1 MPDAAGAPRFAA
13 NLTLLF
19 TELPF
24 LERIG
29 AAASAGFEA
38 VECQFPYDHPID
50 HITHALR
57 GAGVGLVLHNVPAG
71 DWAAGERGI
80 ACHPGR
86 VDEFRAGVGRA
97 VHYATRLGCPNVNVL
112 AGVTPD
118 GVGAAEA
125 RDTFVGNLAYTAG
138 VTADADLTL
147 LIEPINGFDVPGF
160 FVRRADDAVAIIREV
175 GASNLRLQLDLY
187 HASREGDALVETIE
201 RVGPHIGHVQIAD
214 VPGRHE
220 PGTGTLDF
228 AAAFAAL
235 DRAGYAGW
243 VGCEYNPLGATVEGL
258 GWRAAY
264 MTRRRTE

>member
-1 MPDAAGAPRFAA
+1 VPDALEGPRFAA

-29 AAASAGFEA
+29 AAAAAGFEA
-38 VECQFPYDHPID
+38 VECQFPYEHPAD
-50 HITHALR
+50 HINHALR

-86 VDEFRAGVGRA
+86 VGEFRSGVGRA
-97 VHYATRLGCPNVNVL
+97 VHYATKLHCPNVNVL
-112 AGVTPD
+112 AGITPA
-118 GVGAAEA
+118 GVGEAEA
-125 RDTFVGNLAYTAG
+125 RATFVENLAYAAR
-138 VTADADLTL
+138 VTADAGLAL
-147 LIEPINGFDVPGF
+147 LIEPINGLDVKGF
-160 FVRRADDAVAIIREV
+160 FLRRADDALAVIEEV

-187 HASREGDALVETIE
+187 HTAREGDDLVETIS
-201 RVGPHIGHVQIAD
+201 RVGRHVGHVQIAD
-214 VPGRHE
+214 NPGRHE
-220 PGTGTLDF
+220 PGTGALDF
-228 AAAFAAL
+228 AAVFAAL
-235 DRAGYAGW
+235 YRAGYAGW

-258 GWRAAY
+258 GWRTAY

>member
-1 MPDAAGAPRFAA
+1 MFAA

-38 VECQFPYDHPID
+38 VECQFPYDHPIE

-57 GAGVGLVLHNVPAG
+57 GAGVGLVLHNMPAG

-86 VDEFRAGVGRA
+86 VGEFRSGVGRA
-97 VHYATRLGCPNVNVL
+97 VRYATGLRCPNVNVL
-112 AGVTPD
+112 AGLVPAGVSD
-118 GVGAAEA
+118 GEA
-125 RDTFVGNLAYTAG
+125 RATFVENLRYAAG
-138 VTADADLTL
+138 VTADAGLTL
-147 LIEPINGFDVPGF
+147 LIEPINGLDVPGF
-160 FVRRADDAVAIIREV
+160 FLRRADEAVAIIREV
-175 GASNLRLQLDLY
+175 GAPNLRLQLDLY
-187 HASREGDALVETIE
+187 HTAREGDDLVGTIE
-201 RVGPHIGHVQIAD
+201 RVGSCIGHVQIAD

-220 PGTGTLDF
+220 PGTGRLDF

-243 VGCEYNPLGATVEGL
+243 VGCEYNPLGATVDGL
-258 GWRAAY
+258 GWRSAW
-264 MTRRRTE
+264 MTQRRTE